1 MAAKAKT
8 LDPGR
13 RVREGSPWTGLW
25 AVVLKEMAD
34 FLTGARMR
42 ILEVL
47 ILLTAV
53 GAVYSAMSQIRETI
67 GRDPFLFLKL
77 FTLSKPPIPSFV
89 EFLGILVPLIAISLT
104 FDAINGEFN
113 RRTLSRVLSQPIYRD
128 ALLFGKFL
136 AAFFTM
142 ALVLTVIWLLI
153 IGLGL
158 VGLGVP
164 PSGPSMARLLVFL
177 VATIFYGGV
186 WLALAMVFSITFR
199 QPATAAMASLAVWLF
214 FLIFWNILAGLI
226 ASAIMPVRL
235 GLPQEV
241 LAQAKLQIALARFS
255 PTFLYGEIMAAILNP
270 AVRSV
275 GLGLLL
281 PLLPQGAIPGTAL
294 PLSQSL
300 LLVWPQFT
308 GLIAATILL
317 FALGYV
323 LFQRQ
328 EIRA

>member
-1 MAAKAKT
+1 
-8 LDPGR
+8 
-13 RVREGSPWTGLW
+13 
-25 AVVLKEMAD
+25 
-34 FLTGARMR
+34 
-42 ILEVL
+42 
-47 ILLTAV
+47 
-53 GAVYSAMSQIRETI
+53 MSQIRETI

-77 FTLSKPPIPSFV
+77 FTVSKAPIPSFV
-89 EFLGILVPLIAISLT
+89 EFLSILVPLIAISLT

-113 RRTLSRVLSQPIYRD
+113 RRTMSRILSQPIYRD

-136 AAFFTM
+136 AALFTL
-142 ALVLTVIWLLI
+142 ALVLAVIWLLI

-158 VGLGVP
+158 IGLGVP
-164 PSGPSMARLLVFL
+164 PSGETVARLLLFL
-177 VATIFYGGV
+177 LATIFYGGV
-186 WLALAMVFSITFR
+186 WLALAMVFSIVFR
-199 QPATAAMASLAVWLF
+199 QPSAAAMASLAAWLF
-214 FLIFWNILAGLI
+214 FLIFWNILAGMFADII
-226 ASAIMPVRL
+226 APVRL

-241 LAQAKLQIALARFS
+241 LHNAQTQIVLARFS
-255 PTFLYGEIMAAILNP
+255 PTFLYGEILSALLNP

-281 PLLPQGAIPGTAL
+281 PLLPQGAIPGTPL

-300 LLVWPQFT
+300 LLVWPQLT